1 MEEHFLKKYVKGPQT
16 FLSEPWYN
24 PRGDCI
30 SYKTADEAVVANRI
44 DEILTVYRS
53 VVKDEPIGFK
63 IKGVKAILDK
73 FGYDGLTVSTEQNG
87 TIVKSISIAVLLLAA
102 YEEGPRSIKRR
113 LAYANALLPHES
125 RFNIP
130 MDQFCMANNYQSA

>member
-24 PRGDCI
+24 SVGDCI
-30 SYKTADEAVVANRI
+30 SYKTADEAVVADRI

-53 VVKDEPIGFK
+53 VVSDEPIGFK
-63 IKGVKAILDK
+63 IKGVQVILNK
-73 FGYDGLTVSTEQNG
+73 FGYDGLSVSTEQNG
-87 TIVKSISIAVLLLAA
+87 TTVKSISIAVLLLAA

-113 LAYANALLPHES
+113 IGYANALLPHEG
-125 RFNIP
+125 RLNIP
-130 MDQFCMANNYQSA
+130 MEQFCTANNYQSA